1 MTGYASPRFRGA
13 RGMLRRLLRMVFSS
27 VTFLFYF
34 LPIFLACYVLTPTVV
49 GKNVV
54 TLLFSL
60 VFYAWGEPR
69 FLLILLFSIAFNY
82 VAAIL
87 IDRREGGERK
97 WALGLAVA
105 VNLLT
110 LGLFKY
116 ANFLTGSFAALM
128 KPLGFDFG
136 QTNIPL

>member
-1 MTGYASPRFRGA
+1 AGQGVDSSLAARSRAGA
-13 RGMLRRLLRMVFSS
+13 ARWARRDEGESRMVFSS
-27 VTFLFYF
+27 ITFLFYF

-87 IDRREGGERK
+87 IDR
-97 WALGLAVA
+97 
-105 VNLLT
+105 
-110 LGLFKY
+110 
-116 ANFLTGSFAALM
+116 
-128 KPLGFDFG
+128 
-136 QTNIPL
+136 

>member
-1 MTGYASPRFRGA
+1 
-13 RGMLRRLLRMVFSS
+13 MVFSS

-34 LPIFLACYVLTPTVV
+34 LPIFIAAYVLTPTVV

-69 FLLILLFSIAFNY
+69 FLLILLFAIAFNY
-82 VAAIL
+82 FAAIL
-87 IDRREGGERK
+87 IDRNDGSNRK

-105 VNLLT
+105 VNLAV

-116 ANFLTGSFAALM
+116 ANFVTANFAALL
-128 KPLGFDFG
+128 KPLG
-136 QTNIPL
+136 

>member
-1 MTGYASPRFRGA
+1 
-13 RGMLRRLLRMVFSS
+13 MVFSS

-34 LPIFLACYVLTPTVV
+34 LPIFLACYLLTPTVV

-87 IDRREGGERK
+87 ID
-97 WALGLAVA
+97 
-105 VNLLT
+105 
-110 LGLFKY
+110 
-116 ANFLTGSFAALM
+116 ANARVRAANGRW
-128 KPLGFDFG
+128 PSRSRS
-136 QTNIPL
+136 T

>member
-1 MTGYASPRFRGA
+1 
-13 RGMLRRLLRMVFSS
+13 MVFSS

-34 LPIFLACYVLTPTVV
+34 LPIFLAAYVLTPTVI

-82 VAAIL
+82 LAALL
-87 IDRREGGERK
+87 IDRNAGAK
-97 WALGLAVA
+97 LKLGARLRRRRQPPGARR
-105 VNLLT
+105 L
-110 LGLFKY
+110 
-116 ANFLTGSFAALM
+116 
-128 KPLGFDFG
+128 
-136 QTNIPL
+136 